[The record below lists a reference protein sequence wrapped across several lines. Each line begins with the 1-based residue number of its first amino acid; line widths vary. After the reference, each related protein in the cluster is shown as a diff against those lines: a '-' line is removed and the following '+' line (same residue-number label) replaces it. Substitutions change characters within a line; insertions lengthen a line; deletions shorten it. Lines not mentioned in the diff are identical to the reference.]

1 MRMMIVE
8 SLKFASCIVVIG
20 LQLYLVGLVA
30 QDLCFCIL
38 LLLFLID
45 GFLIQAIWLV
55 LGVLQVVCAWG
66 RNRFQYPV
74 ILIVPCECQLHKGVQ
89 IVQESEKY
97 ALLSIENA
105 FIEILHLRFA
115 SYQSEVQ
122 THLFRV
128 RFWSDLQHRLAFVGP
143 KYTQF
148 PTF

>member
-55 LGVLQVVCAWG
+55 LGVLQVVCA
-66 RNRFQYPV
+66 
-74 ILIVPCECQLHKGVQ
+74 
-89 IVQESEKY
+89 
-97 ALLSIENA
+97 
-105 FIEILHLRFA
+105 
-115 SYQSEVQ
+115 
-122 THLFRV
+122 
-128 RFWSDLQHRLAFVGP
+128 
-143 KYTQF
+143 
-148 PTF
+148 